1 MRACTLG
8 QVSEALPTFRYHPSL
23 IRTGSVAQ
31 RPIRCVVC
39 NEDRRHACVGP
50 AYSVEEIEE
59 GSVCPWCIADG
70 SAAMKLS
77 AEFADG
83 HSLRDL
89 SKNIVE
95 TVTTQTPGYSSW
107 QQDVWQIRCN
117 DACSFLD
124 RIGKAELVSLPPE
137 ATTAVVNALRDYGRS
152 DTEREQFL
160 SWLHRDGDLTGYLF
174 QCLVCGEYRAYVD
187 SS

>member
-1 MRACTLG
+1 
-8 QVSEALPTFRYHPSL
+8 
-23 IRTGSVAQ
+23 
-31 RPIRCVVC
+31 
-39 NEDRRHACVGP
+39 
-50 AYSVEEIEE
+50 
-59 GSVCPWCIADG
+59 
-70 SAAMKLS
+70 MKLS

-89 SKNIVE
+89 AKDIVE
-95 TVTTQTPGYSSW
+95 TVTTRTPGYSSW
-107 QQDVWQIRCN
+107 QQDVWQIHCN

-124 RIGKAELVSLPPE
+124 RIGKAELDSLPPE

-160 SWLHRDGDLTGYLF
+160 SWLRRDGDLTGYLF

>member
-89 SKNIVE
+89 SKDIVE

-107 QQDVWQIRCN
+107 QQDVWQIHCN
-117 DACSFLD
+117 DACPFWIELARPSLTRSRQRPQPPLSTPCGTAAGRILNESSFS
-124 RIGKAELVSLPPE
+124 RGSI
-137 ATTAVVNALRDYGRS
+137 ATET
-152 DTEREQFL
+152 
-160 SWLHRDGDLTGYLF
+160 
-174 QCLVCGEYRAYVD
+174 
-187 SS
+187 

>member
-95 TVTTQTPGYSSW
+95 T
-107 QQDVWQIRCN
+107 
-117 DACSFLD
+117 
-124 RIGKAELVSLPPE
+124 
-137 ATTAVVNALRDYGRS
+137 
-152 DTEREQFL
+152 
-160 SWLHRDGDLTGYLF
+160 
-174 QCLVCGEYRAYVD
+174 
-187 SS
+187 